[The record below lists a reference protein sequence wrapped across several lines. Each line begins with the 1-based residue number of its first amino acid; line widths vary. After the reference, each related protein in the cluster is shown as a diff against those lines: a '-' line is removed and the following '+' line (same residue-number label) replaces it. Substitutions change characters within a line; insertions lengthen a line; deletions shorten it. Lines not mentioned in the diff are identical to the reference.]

1 MQSRIDQMLSAWNQL
16 ELLKSVRTQ
25 RPQPLHSKQAEVL
38 PLPIVESILPMPL
51 AGVVRTARVV
61 NHDSSQS
68 SSESASNSGLAST
81 PPRLTSDRVMKI
93 SASDIN
99 LPELPDHL
107 ANADISGSRTPS
119 PPASPRVQE
128 ATTSNRSSHVK
139 QLRKKASKRLS
150 QFKIDL
156 SELAQKMSP
165 RSERSSP
172 EKSSPIRKASP
183 RKDDPR
189 LAGLS
194 LAVRHRIA
202 TEMAEFCLSD
212 DYKKSSETRQS
223 MLFNGKLIGFL
234 DSYPDLVNTEAL
246 KALRT
251 DLEWRMTHACIDTV
265 VDLADERFFAS
276 VKKELEGR
284 FMQTWGNEKAGEEG
298 ERHYPEAK
306 GKMTKTFLRDFPMT
320 SHVLK
325 FDDGRLEKIDHP
337 ATLMDFIG
345 AGQGGNLP
353 YLVSHVANQN
363 LTTFLNTVLFRR
375 ASEDGK
381 FDSVLRLW
389 DGSPVTPRG
398 NMRSSATYSKDSA
411 GNIILE
417 HEYFCSKLTSPTN
430 LGLAP
435 ANDSFNKKS
444 AHDHAEL
451 TVKVRVKFAP
461 DGEWKIE
468 NPQVLAKGWNV
479 PAED

>member
-25 RPQPLHSKQAEVL
+25 RPQQVQPKQAQVF
-38 PLPIVESILPMPL
+38 PQPNFNSILPMPL
-51 AGVVRTARVV
+51 VGVIKPARGV
-61 NHDSSQS
+61 NGDSGQSLSDSAS
-68 SSESASNSGLAST
+68 SSSLPST
-81 PPRLTSDRVMKI
+81 PPRLTSDRVAKI
-93 SASDIN
+93 SSSDLA
-99 LPELPDHL
+99 LPELPEHL
-107 ANADISGSRTPS
+107 ANADVSGSRTPS
-119 PPASPRVQE
+119 PPASPRAHE
-128 ATTSNRSSHVK
+128 ATTSSRSSHVK

-150 QFKIDL
+150 QLKIDL

-172 EKSSPIRKASP
+172 EKSSPVRKASP

-189 LAGLS
+189 LAVIS
-194 LAVRHRIA
+194 LAERHRIA
-202 TEMAEFCLSD
+202 TEMVELCQSD
-212 DYKKSSETRQS
+212 EYKKASETRQS
-223 MLFNGKLIGFL
+223 MLFNGRLIGFL
-234 DSYPDLVNTEAL
+234 DSYPDLLNTETL

-251 DLEWRMTHACIDTV
+251 DLEWRMPYACIDTV
-265 VDLADERFFAS
+265 VDLADERFVAS

-284 FMQTWGNEKAGEEG
+284 FMQSWGNEKAGEEG
-298 ERHYPEAK
+298 ESQYPEAK
-306 GKMTKTFLRDFPMT
+306 GKMTKTFLRDFPVT

-325 FDDGRLEKIDHP
+325 FDDGRMEKIDHP
-337 ATLMDFIG
+337 ARLMDFVG
-345 AGQGGNLP
+345 AGKGGDLT

-363 LTTFLNTVLFRR
+363 LTAFLNTVLFRR

-398 NMRSSATYSKDSA
+398 NMRSSSTYSKDSA

-461 DGEWKIE
+461 DGEWKIQ
-468 NPQVLAKGWNV
+468 NPQVRAKGWNV